1 MFHSVIM
8 YLFIIM
14 CIFKRC
20 THFTKAFVVVSSCV
34 LQANLFRIQIDLKYC
49 KKYSHCF
56 HQTANSSRVSSSDV
70 DLEISK
76 KKYNNQISTQKYS
89 GSKFIS
95 CIEIN
100 KATTILKQILVV
112 F

>member
-1 MFHSVIM
+1 M

-34 LQANLFRIQIDLKYC
+34 LQANLFIIEINWKYC
-49 KKYSHCF
+49 KKYSNYIY
-56 HQTANSSRVSSSDV
+56 QTANSNRVSSSDV
-70 DLEISK
+70 DLEISN
-76 KKYNNQISTQKYS
+76 KKYNNQITTQNYPD
-89 GSKFIS
+89 GQLIC

-100 KATTILKQILVV
+100 KTTTILK
-112 F
+112 